1 VGRVCIDVLRSPR
14 TRPEASY
21 DAELV
26 VAEDTGAGPEDEDA
40 LLAESVAL
48 ALTVVLDTLGPSERL
63 AFVLHDMFAVPFE
76 EIGEIIGTSGD
87 AARMLAWR
95 ARRKV
100 QGPPRPIVDHQQ

>member
-26 VAEDTGAGPEDEDA
+26 VAQDTGAGPEDEDA

-100 QGPPRPIVDHQQ
+100 QGPPRPIVDHRQ